1 MGRCRGPVR
10 GPSHLC
16 NQCAQGHRRHGFAVF
31 VQLART
37 MYETVLLIIRRSW
50 VRAPPA
56 APLCET
62 VALPPPSRSCRRGFV
77 VSGEQEDGLVGG
89 LELRIPQGVGDCGTS
104 RAAFSGSS
112 ARSRV
117 PSGPSASLSSTS
129 RLSAQLYRYRT
140 RLGCSPANRT
150 YPGPVGRGAHG
161 RVPSFAWLSGGSM
174 ERGSSKAQRASRR
187 ADEAGGTGHG
197 ARDRRRPRRR
207 MEDGRTGRQG
217 QLEPTPTVDTG
228 TADDLSRFG
237 RFIGPSALPGD
248 RDALRRSAET
258 LEAPND
264 VLADLD
270 SVPQA
275 SPTAPSPRSGPHSAA
290 ARPGGRQGLRTTFSQ
305 SSCLFLKISK
315 PRSASSS
322 GRVWVM
328 TRVGSISP
336 RSMRCSSGF
345 I

>member
-217 QLEPTPTVDTG
+217 QLEPTLRSTP
-228 TADDLSRFG
+228 G
-237 RFIGPSALPGD
+237 R
-248 RDALRRSAET
+248 RT
-258 LEAPND
+258 
-264 VLADLD
+264 
-270 SVPQA
+270 
-275 SPTAPSPRSGPHSAA
+275 TSAA
-290 ARPGGRQGLRTTFSQ
+290 SDASSARPHCRATETPCDAAPRRWRHPTTSWPTWTASRRRHLPHRRRDLGRAR
-305 SSCLFLKISK
+305 
-315 PRSASSS
+315 PRP
-322 GRVWVM
+322 GRAAV
-328 TRVGSISP
+328 RV
-336 RSMRCSSGF
+336 
-345 I
+345 